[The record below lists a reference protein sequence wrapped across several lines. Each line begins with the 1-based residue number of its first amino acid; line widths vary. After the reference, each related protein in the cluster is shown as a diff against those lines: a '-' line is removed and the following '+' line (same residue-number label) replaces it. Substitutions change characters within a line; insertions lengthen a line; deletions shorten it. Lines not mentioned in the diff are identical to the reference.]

1 MTISDFWNCTP
12 LEFANWVTGFFES
25 EYEEYK
31 RTAELQRVMTL
42 ILVNTQMGK
51 KPIKNPKKL
60 IEFAWE
66 KEKPVKLTTEQ
77 INALKNW

>member
-1 MTISDFWNCTP
+1 
-12 LEFANWVTGFFES
+12 
-25 EYEEYK
+25 
-31 RTAELQRVMTL
+31 
-42 ILVNTQMGK
+42 MGK

-77 INALKNW
+77 INALKHW